1 MSRVKNPLARYLR
14 MTGSPE
20 RLAGALTAA
29 LMVGF
34 ATMAVLGLVELLV
47 TRRPG
52 ALLQPVAAVVLLA
65 WASRM
70 RRKAE
75 PRPELLLGV
84 TITVAFVYLA
94 LAAVDPGSMDITDT
108 SPISIIVGGGVIA
121 LAVGGRASAAVGAYA
136 VVLVAIATVV
146 VQTNLGSPAI
156 EIFVDVGNS
165 LIVMGVAFAMVGAIR
180 QAMDSG
186 FDRYRGLVESTPVAV
201 VEADLAAYVD
211 GAETIDLGP
220 MNTTASAVLGYL
232 DRRTSAI
239 VRRSSIPTAF
249 SEVLD
254 LAVRQPTGTD
264 VRTMPDGRTFKVGWR
279 VDALS
284 GRITISAT
292 DITAQRKAEEE
303 LSFQL
308 SGRDRFIATVSHELR
323 TPLTG
328 AMGMLEM
335 VIAGDVTDD
344 ERDEMVQLA
353 LLQVNDMA
361 DIVEDLLVA
370 ARAANGML
378 TVNSSSTDVSAA
390 VRSVLSVAADSFDQ
404 SIEPRVMTWADPVR
418 VRQIVK
424 NLVTNAVRY
433 GGPNRGVVVRTEGRL
448 AVVEVTDD
456 GPSLAPDFVT
466 RMFEPYER
474 IDGPTTESVGLGL
487 TVARTLAH
495 LMGGDVTYH
504 HDVVATF
511 RLTLPALA
519 ETQSLS

>member
-1 MSRVKNPLARYLR
+1 MKRVTSPLVDSFRL
-14 MTGSPE
+14 TGRPE

-29 LMVGF
+29 LTVGF
-34 ATMAVLGLVELLV
+34 ATMGIIGLVELVV
-47 TRRPG
+47 TRR
-52 ALLQPVAAVVLLA
+52 ASAILQPVAALILFV
-65 WASRM
+65 WARQM
-70 RRKAE
+70 RRRAE
-75 PRPELLLGV
+75 PKPELLLGV
-84 TITVAFVYLA
+84 TITVAFAYVV
-94 LAAVDPGSMDITDT
+94 LAALDPASGDITDT
-108 SPISIIVGGGVIA
+108 SPIAIMVGGGVIA
-121 LAVGGRASAAVGAYA
+121 LSVGGRVSALVGAYA
-136 VVLVAIATVV
+136 VVVVAAATVI
-146 VQTNLGSPAI
+146 VQTAVGSPGI
-156 EIFVDVGNS
+156 EIFVDIGNS

-201 VEADLAAYVD
+201 VEADLAAYVE

-220 MNTTASAVLGYL
+220 MNTTASAVLGYV
-232 DRRTSAI
+232 DRRTSATI
-239 VRRSSIPTAF
+239 RRSAIPTAF

-264 VRTMPDGRTFKVGWR
+264 VRTMPDGRTFKIGWR

-284 GRITISAT
+284 GRITISGT

-303 LSFQL
+303 LNVQL

-335 VIAGDVTDD
+335 VTAGDVSDD
-344 ERDEMVQLA
+344 ERGEMLQLA
-353 LLQVNDMA
+353 LLQVRDMA
-361 DIVEDLLVA
+361 DIVDDLLVA

-378 TVNSSSTDVSAA
+378 TVNSSSTDLSAS
-390 VRSVLSVAADSFDQ
+390 VRNVLSVAAEPFEQ
-404 SIEPRVMTWADPVR
+404 SIEPRVLTWADPVR

-456 GPSLAPDFVT
+456 GPPLAPDFVT

-495 LMGGDVTYH
+495 LMGGDVSYH
-504 HDVVATF
+504 HDGVATF
-511 RLTLPALA
+511 RLTLPALT
-519 ETQSLS
+519 ESQSPS